1 MAWSDYWNALTSRQR
16 IGFAAGGVIIVAATA
31 GVVFWWLHDPYV
43 TLAAGLST
51 ERFNEFTQEL
61 DRAKVNYRIADSADT
76 IAVPRSQLGAARA
89 LEPAPEPAGLAGGEE
104 IEQRASELRSVES

>member
-89 LEPAPEPAGLAGGEE
+89 AAAGGPLGVP
-104 IEQRASELRSVES
+104 QSVGLE